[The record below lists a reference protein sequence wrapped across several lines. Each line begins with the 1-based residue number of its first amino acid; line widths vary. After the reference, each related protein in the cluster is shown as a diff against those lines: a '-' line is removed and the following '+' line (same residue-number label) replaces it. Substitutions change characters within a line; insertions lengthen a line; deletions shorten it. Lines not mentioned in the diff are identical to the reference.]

1 MASRR
6 KTPAIAPAITRSPE
20 NEDLNAMLAK
30 AVAKGMQKAVVVQSV
45 LWVTPIITETQD
57 HTAMIAHR
65 RVMNNDA
72 NFPLRI
78 P

>member
-1 MASRR
+1 
-6 KTPAIAPAITRSPE
+6 
-20 NEDLNAMLAK
+20 MLAK
-30 AVAKGMQKAVVVQSV
+30 TIAKRMQKAVVVQSV
-45 LWVTPIITETQD
+45 LCVTPVITETQD
-57 HTAMIAHR
+57 HTAMITHR